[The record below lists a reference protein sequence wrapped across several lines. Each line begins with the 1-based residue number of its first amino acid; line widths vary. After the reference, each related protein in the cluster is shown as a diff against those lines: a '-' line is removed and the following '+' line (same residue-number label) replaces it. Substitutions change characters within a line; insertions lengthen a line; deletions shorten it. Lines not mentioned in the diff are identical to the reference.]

1 MSMRFILYAS
11 VLFMALP
18 IVFYRPFIGLCL
30 YYIVSILQ
38 PKILCWRGD
47 FQDALIVGVPLVIG
61 AIAFGTQKRDLI
73 ADRDRQTGR
82 LQRLITRINR
92 SPVFTPHWILVLFAA
107 LVTYIAITRQLV
119 DYPAITSSYQF
130 KSLCKIFL
138 VTALLTGLVTDYSR
152 LKTLFIVIAFSAAF
166 WAIKGGIKVLLIG
179 PHQVYGKSYDNNLF
193 ALVSVMSLPMVF
205 YASQL
210 VKNKRWRPVFLA
222 CTALICIGIIGSRSR
237 AGFAA
242 FGVVVLMM
250 AWGSR
255 YRFRALVTTSL
266 VIAAV
271 SIMVG
276 PEIMDRV
283 ESIMG
288 YREDK
293 SASSRFFT
301 WTIARTLVEQNP
313 IIGVGFGN
321 FEVAKDAVFGGKKAA
336 HNIYLSNMSELGLM
350 GHPLWLG
357 LIFGTIISLW
367 RFMRKARRLPP
378 DILWPYYVSRAL
390 MLSLLAFCVHG
401 AFHNEE
407 YLELMF
413 TVLGLTVALHVVT
426 RRELK
431 KYALFEE
438 SEQLEAEKVASA
450 ENARPEKPRL
460 TPAPRPAF
468 PGILLDPPITIGA
481 LGRSMQTGR

>member
-1 MSMRFILYAS
+1 MRFILYAS
-11 VLFMALP
+11 LLFMILP
-18 IVFYRPFIGLCL
+18 IVLYRPFFGLCV

-47 FQDALIVGVPLVIG
+47 FQDAMIVGIPLVVG
-61 AIAFGTQKRDLI
+61 AIAFGSQKRDLI
-73 ADRDRQTGR
+73 AERDPQTGK
-82 LQRLITRINR
+82 LNRLITRIDRN
-92 SPVFTPHWILVLFAA
+92 PLFTPHWAIVLFAL
-107 LVTYIAITRQLV
+107 LVVYIAISRQFV
-119 DYPAITSSYQF
+119 DYPTITSSYQF
-130 KSLCKIFL
+130 KSLCKILL
-138 VTALLTGLVTDYSR
+138 VTALLTGLVTDYAR
-152 LKTLFIVIAFSAAF
+152 LKTLFIVIGFSAAF
-166 WAIKGGIKVLLIG
+166 WAIKGGVKVLLIG

-205 YASQL
+205 YAAQL
-210 VKNKRWRPVFLA
+210 VRNTRWRPVILI

-242 FGVVVLMM
+242 FAVVVLMM

-276 PEIMDRV
+276 PEIVDRF
-283 ESIMG
+283 ESILG

-321 FEVAKDAVFGGKKAA
+321 FEVAKDAVFGGRKAA
-336 HNIYLSNMSELGLM
+336 HSIYLSNMSELGLL
-350 GHPLWLG
+350 GHPIWLCLVFG
-357 LIFGTIISLW
+357 SIFSLW
-367 RFMRKARRLPP
+367 RFTRKARRLPSE
-378 DILWPYYVSRAL
+378 LAWPYYVARAL
-390 MLSLLAFCVHG
+390 MLSLVAFCVHG

-413 TVLGLTVALHVVT
+413 TVLGLSVALHAVT

-431 KYALFEE
+431 KHQLF
-438 SEQLEAEKVASA
+438 QEAESNEADRQPAPESDRPRKRPIAS
-450 ENARPEKPRL
+450 P
-460 TPAPRPAF
+460 PRPAHA
-468 PGILLDPPITIGA
+468 GLLNDTPITIGA
-481 LGRSMQTGR
+481 LARSMQTGR

>member
-1 MSMRFILYAS
+1 MRFILYAS

-18 IVFYRPFIGLCL
+18 IVFYRPFFGLCL

-47 FQDALIVGVPLVIG
+47 FQDALIVGIPLVIG

-73 ADRDRQTGR
+73 AERDRDSGR
-82 LQRLITRINR
+82 LMRLVTRIER
-92 SPVFTPHWILVLFAA
+92 SPVFSPHWILVMFGL
-107 LVTYIAITRQLV
+107 LVLYIAVTRQLV
-119 DYPAITSSYQF
+119 DYPPITSSYQF

-138 VTALLTGLVTDYSR
+138 VTALLTGLVTDYNR
-152 LKTLFIVIAFSAAF
+152 LKILFIVIGFSAAF
-166 WAIKGGIKVLLIG
+166 WAIKGGVKVLLIG

-193 ALVSVMSLPMVF
+193 ALVSVMSLPLVF

-210 VKNKRWRPVFLA
+210 VRNTRWRPVILV

-242 FGVVVLMM
+242 FAVVVIMM

-255 YRFRALVTTSL
+255 YRFRALITTSL

-271 SIMVG
+271 SVMVG
-276 PEIMDRV
+276 PEIVDRV

-293 SASSRFFT
+293 SAYSRFFT
-301 WTIARTLVEQNP
+301 WTIARTLVERNP

-336 HNIYLSNMSELGLM
+336 HSIYLSNMSELGLM
-350 GHPLWLG
+350 GHPLWLT
-357 LIFGTIISLW
+357 LIFGSIFSLW

-378 DILWPYYVSRAL
+378 DFVWPYYVARAL
-390 MLSLLAFCVHG
+390 MLSLMAFCVHG

-413 TVLGLTVALHVVT
+413 TVLGLTIALHIVT

-431 KYALFEE
+431 KYTLFEE
-438 SEQLEAEKVASA
+438 AEQLEADAAPTPNHDKPKKRPLAS
-450 ENARPEKPRL
+450 PPKP
-460 TPAPRPAF
+460 AI
-468 PGILLDPPITIGA
+468 PGILLDPPVTIGA
-481 LGRSMQTGR
+481 LARSMQTGR

>member
-1 MSMRFILYAS
+1 MRFILYAS
-11 VLFMALP
+11 ILFMALP
-18 IVFYRPFIGLCL
+18 IVLYRPFFGLCV

-73 ADRDRQTGR
+73 AERDTQSGKLNRI
-82 LQRLITRINR
+82 ITRIDR
-92 SPVFTPHWILVLFAA
+92 SPIFTPHWIIALFAV
-107 LVTYIAITRQLV
+107 LVFYIAITRQLV
-119 DYPAITSSYQF
+119 EYPTSTSSYQF

-138 VTALLTGLVTDYSR
+138 VTGLLTGLVTDYPR
-152 LKTLFIVIAFSAAF
+152 LRVLFIVIGFSAAF
-166 WAIKGGIKVLLIG
+166 WAIKGGVKVLIIG

-193 ALVSVMSLPMVF
+193 ALISVMSLPLVF
-205 YASQL
+205 YSAQL
-210 VKNKRWRPVFLA
+210 VRNRRWRFVILA

-242 FGVVVLMM
+242 FAVVVMMM

-255 YRFRALVTTSL
+255 YRMRALVTTTL
-266 VIAAV
+266 VVTAV

-276 PEIMDRV
+276 PEMIDRI

-293 SASSRFFT
+293 SAYSRFFT
-301 WTIARTLVEQNP
+301 WTIAKTLVEQNP

-321 FEVAKDAVFGGKKAA
+321 FEEAKDAVFGGKKAA
-336 HNIYLSNMSELGLM
+336 HSIYLSNMSELGML
-350 GHPLWLG
+350 GHPMWLF
-357 LIFGTIISLW
+357 LIFGTMASLW
-367 RFMRKARRLPP
+367 RFTRKARRLPP
-378 DILWPYYVSRAL
+378 DMAWPYYIARAL
-390 MLSLLAFCVHG
+390 MLSLIAFAVHG

-413 TVLGLTVALHVVT
+413 TVLGLAVALHVVT

-431 KYALFEE
+431 RHGLF
-438 SEQLEAEKVASA
+438 LEAETTEADAKANA
-450 ENARPEKPRL
+450 PARPPAKKRISPAP
-460 TPAPRPAF
+460 TPAHI
-468 PGILLDPPITIGA
+468 GVLDESPVTLGA
-481 LGRSMQTGR
+481 LARSMRPEC